1 MEPVFPMTWE
11 RTAAAR
17 SAAPPARVWDV
28 LLDGR
33 HWARWNDG
41 VAWMALEGPL
51 QPGQLLTMKP
61 RRLPQTAFRIEAV
74 VPERLLALAVTFGP
88 VASLRLR
95 WELRPDGGGTALAQ
109 TVAIAGPLAGLLLRR
124 AAEAIAAGAP
134 ASLARLAELAGVS
147 EPG

>member
-1 MEPVFPMTWE
+1 MTWE

-17 SAAPPARVWDV
+17 SAAPPARVWEV

-33 HWARWNDG
+33 RWSLWNDG
-41 VAWMALEGPL
+41 VAWMTVEGRLE
-51 QPGQLLTMKP
+51 PGQLLTLKP

-74 VPERLLALAVTFGP
+74 APARLLALVVTVGP

-95 WELRPDGGGTALAQ
+95 WELRPDGDGTALVQ

-124 AAEAIAAGAP
+124 AAEAIAQSAP
-134 ASLARLAELAGVS
+134 ANLARLAERAAAP
-147 EPG
+147 EPA